1 MSLQAS
7 ELYAHLL
14 DKARWSHANGR
25 NIFHILQSDIDA
37 ARLFSY
43 GFRSQ
48 AIGTFHATCV
58 ALEAEESETM
68 GPYVKTCL
76 LQARILLEQLEAKA
90 GEPVPQDFRALIS
103 ALYYYDRWVNQVA
116 HVLEKASIRG
126 TNAKLEI
133 ILQRFVQNIEPVTL
147 GNGIYVARDRD
158 LPKQG
163 AFIVPNLGISI
174 VPVIYG
180 DYHSWNAAFL
190 KADQVGVAV
199 HRHHKGAEIH
209 LGFSPVKGR
218 TILGNHFAEVS
229 EGYAMPIPPMTDHGF
244 DNTSGHDHIVPFVF
258 GSRTMSGWGIFFDV
272 EPRSDS
278 GVQRQ
283 EHPLQSPAMNHSV
296 FLERALQ
303 SAMTQSG
310 FSREVLI
317 PAERAGSPEIG
328 GLQLALGRVHGKVDL
343 ASDHY
348 RIVSVQS
355 GKGRVRIG
363 DAQTDV
369 GLHDHFGVPVG
380 LECTLTDLGDDPF
393 VFLDAM
399 ILPIGSTGRGKS
411 DAQNAKER

>member
-7 ELYAHLL
+7 ELYAQLL
-14 DKARWSHANGR
+14 EKARWSHAHGR
-25 NIFHILQSDIDA
+25 NVFHILQTDIDA

-43 GFRSQ
+43 GYRSQ
-48 AIGTFHATCV
+48 AIGAFHATRV
-58 ALEAEESETM
+58 ALDSQECEAA
-68 GPYVKTCL
+68 GPYIRACS
-76 LQARILLEQLEAKA
+76 LQARTLLDQLEAKA
-90 GEPVPQDFRALIS
+90 GEPVPRDFRALIS
-103 ALYYYDRWVNQVA
+103 TLYYYDQWVNQV
-116 HVLEKASIRG
+116 VQMLEKASVRG

-147 GNGIYVARDRD
+147 GNGIYVARDLV
-158 LPKQG
+158 LPEQG
-163 AFIVPNLGISI
+163 AFIVPNLAISI
-174 VPVIYG
+174 IPVIYG

-190 KADQVGVAV
+190 KADQVGVSV

-209 LGFSPVKGR
+209 LGFSPVRGR
-218 TILGNHFAEVS
+218 TILGNNFAAVS

-244 DNTSGHDHIVPFVF
+244 NNASGHDHIVPFVF

-272 EPRSDS
+272 EPRSDN
-278 GVQRQ
+278 GIQRQ
-283 EHPLQSPAMNHSV
+283 EHPLESPAINHSV
-296 FLERALQ
+296 FLERAIQ
-303 SAMTQSG
+303 SAITQSS

-317 PAERAGSPEIG
+317 PADRAGSQEIG
-328 GLQLALGRVHGKVDL
+328 GLQLAVGRAHGKVDL

-369 GLHDHFGVPVG
+369 GEHDHFGVPVG
-380 LECTLTDLGDDPF
+380 LECTLTQLGDDPL

-399 ILPIGSTGRGKS
+399 ILPIG
-411 DAQNAKER
+411 